1 MGKPEAKEV
10 AELLPLVADGPEA
23 DSGEGVVVVGVDPAG
38 AGPPGAWAG
47 ACSVVEEPVT
57 VIASF

>member
-1 MGKPEAKEV
+1 MGKLEAREV
-10 AELLPLVADGPEA
+10 AELLPLVADGPGA
-23 DSGEGVVVVGVDPAG
+23 DSGEGVVVGVDPPGAAPLG
-38 AGPPGAWAG
+38 AGVG